1 MPPCVSLLSGPLG
14 VPPILILKLPSMSNF
29 RTKPS
34 PPSLLVAQ
42 GVLPARGRA
51 RRGISRDPDVV
62 VLVDINAMLA
72 VGPDAACLRLA
83 FAADETGIGR
93 TAPGAQQLA
102 VGIEL
107 QHGRSGFAAIR
118 DGAIGAHLAQ
128 PVDRLAL
135 LVGGARHGPFQPG
148 LVVGHGARPVV
159 DPDMVMRVDIEP
171 ADLAQKPVVRQRLRP
186 CGIDHETRR
195 LAGARCIVHARLLE

>member
-34 PPSLLVAQ
+34 PPSLFVAQ
-42 GVLPARGRA
+42 GEPAALSG

-62 VLVDINAMLA
+62 VLVDINAVLT
-72 VGPDAACLRLA
+72 VGPNAACLRLT

-107 QHGRSGFAAIR
+107 QNGRSGFAAIR
-118 DGAIGAHLAQ
+118 DGAIRAHLAES
-128 PVDRLAL
+128 VDRLAL
-135 LVGGARHGPFQPG
+135 LIGGARHGAFESG

-159 DPDMVMRVDIEP
+159 DPDMVMLVDIEP
-171 ADLAQKPVVRQRLRP
+171 AYLAEKPVVRQRLRP
-186 CGIDHETRR
+186 CGIDDETRR
-195 LAGARCIVHARLLE
+195 LAGARCVVHAGLLE